1 MLPTQ
6 AGINLLKTPNIMNLE
21 LNEEFAL
28 RLLLS
33 FCIGTAIGFEREYR
47 SKAAGLRT
55 MIMICLGSTMFTELS
70 MIISPSSPDR
80 IASTI
85 VTGIGFLGA
94 GVIFKDGLT
103 ITGITTATTIW
114 ISAALGMAVGAG
126 EYLMALVG
134 MAIIL
139 IVLSVFERFQHVVD
153 HMHQTRSYRIK
164 FEKNKVVVEHLHAL
178 AEKLALDFRKR
189 REMKDHEHILITYE
203 VSGKEKK
210 LDEFNHRLRSDEH
223 VVGFEY

>member
-1 MLPTQ
+1 MSYQPD
-6 AGINLLKTPNIMNLE
+6 
-21 LNEEFAL
+21 EEFAW
-28 RLLLS
+28 RLLIS

-55 MIMICLGSTMFTELS
+55 MIMICLGSTIFTELS

-103 ITGITTATTIW
+103 VTGITTATTIW

-126 EYLMALVG
+126 QYF
-134 MAIIL
+134 MAIFGL
-139 IVLSVFERFQHVVD
+139 MGVLVVLGVFEKFQYLLD
-153 HMHQTRSYRIK
+153 RMHQSRTYKIRFVKTDVIENNLGDTAK
-164 FEKNKVVVEHLHAL
+164 ELG
-178 AEKLALDFRKR
+178 LDCRKK
-189 REMKDHEHILITYE
+189 REMKEQDSIVLVYE

-210 LDEFNHRLRSDEH
+210 LDKFNLFLRGEEK
-223 VVGFEY
+223 VKAFEY